1 MKEIKY
7 TIKRTLSEEN
17 IKDILTTAIEGG
29 IGYWAILDNGTYD
42 WSRAREAYYERTG
55 ERPCYCDIAYDL
67 LSRGKEVIFIDAET
81 EDVKKPQEDEVYRL
95 TMDKLIKGCQ
105 TWEQRTGKNLQKAIE
120 DMDYDA
126 EDADIIIQMSIF
138 DGEII
143 FG

>member
-1 MKEIKY
+1 MQEIKY
-7 TIKRTLSEEN
+7 TVERTLSEEN

-29 IGYWAILDNGTYD
+29 IGYWAILDNSTPD
-42 WSRAREAYYERTG
+42 WIEASKAYHSRTG
-55 ERPCYCDIAYDL
+55 EKPCYCDVAYEL
-67 LSRGKEVIFIDAET
+67 LSKGKKVIFIDAET
-81 EDVKKPQEDEVYRL
+81 EDVENPREDEIYKL

-105 TWEQRTGKNLQKAIE
+105 AWESHTGKNLQKAIE

-126 EDADIIIQMSIF
+126 EDADSIIQMSIF